1 MKLVAIALL
10 ILGVVSLVW
19 GGIPYTSKRTVVEL
33 GDFKAT
39 ASEQRTFPIPRP
51 AGGVLV
57 AAGAFLLF
65 RGLKRS

>member
-1 MKLVAIALL
+1 MKFLALALL

-39 ASEQRTFPIPRP
+39 ASEQRTFPVPRP
-51 AGGVLV
+51 AGAILVVAGGV
-57 AAGAFLLF
+57 LLF
-65 RGLKRS
+65 RTLRRS